1 MISAILQRIGIAPKD
16 HGRASLPW
24 FPLGLGLTMV
34 LLHMLPAPIHDALV
48 FNRELI
54 ARGEIWRAL
63 TGHFVHL
70 SAAHLWWN
78 VIAFCVLSVMA
89 RHDEGVS
96 YYRQAGALLLG
107 IAVIDITIFAAPHGL
122 VRYAGFSGALNA
134 LWTVMIVE
142 AWRQHRSP
150 VIALLACLSLSKIAF
165 EISTG
170 QTLFFHSPWPVAIQ
184 GHAGGL
190 VAGLLIL
197 ILEAPPGN
205 PASSNVPHKTQLK
218 QKVTP
223 PLAL

>member
-1 MISAILQRIGIAPKD
+1 MISALLQRAGIAPKD

-24 FPLGLGLTMV
+24 FPLGLGLAMV
-34 LLHMLPAPIHDALV
+34 LLHILPASMHDALI
-48 FNRELI
+48 FDRELI
-54 ARGEIWRAL
+54 AQGEIWRAL

-78 VIAFCVLSVMA
+78 VIAFCVLSIMA

-96 YYRQAGALLLG
+96 YGRQAGALLLG
-107 IAVIDITIFAAPHGL
+107 VVVIDLAIFAAPHGL
-122 VRYAGFSGALNA
+122 VRYAGFSGVLNA

-170 QTLFFHSPWPVAIQ
+170 QTLFFHSPWPVAMQ

-190 VAGLLIL
+190 IAGMLFLA
-197 ILEAPPGN
+197 LEAL
-205 PASSNVPHKTQLK
+205 STRLSNSNTTHKTKLK
-218 QKVTP
+218 QRVMTT
-223 PLAL
+223 LAS